1 MKIFFKK
8 VLTNA
13 YNTFIIIIVKNKK
26 TKSADKDRKTEKR
39 ENNMKKLETIL
50 KAVETV
56 DAIETLRNHLTLDEA
71 IEYFESD
78 DIIREEIKRKQLLS
92 MLVFDELKKALD
104 KKDKFTLKL
113 DANIEFSKMHNN
125 CKYLV
130 DYYSLLDSDNKRVV
144 QIYVTTT
151 KDNVYFK
158 ICTSCRNNVR
168 NTFEDNME
176 SLQFEILRDK
186 KTNRAKTTQRCNVS
200 YDEVVNVVKNVIA
213 VLNNQYKNDE
223 E

>member
-1 MKIFFKK
+1 
-8 VLTNA
+8 
-13 YNTFIIIIVKNKK
+13 
-26 TKSADKDRKTEKR
+26 
-39 ENNMKKLETIL
+39 MKKLETIL
-50 KAVETV
+50 KAVENA
-56 DAIETLRNHLTLDEA
+56 DAVELLRNHLTLDEA

-78 DIIREEIKRKQLLS
+78 DIIKEEIKRKQLLS

-151 KDNVYFK
+151 KDNVFFRL
-158 ICTSCRNNVR
+158 CTSCRSDVR
-168 NTFEDNME
+168 NTFEDNMTA
-176 SLQFEILRDK
+176 LQFEIMRDK

-200 YDEVVNVVKNVIA
+200 YNEIVDVIKSVIA
-213 VLNNQYKNDE
+213 VLNNKYEVNDE
-223 E
+223 EE